1 VVLDDLRKELH
12 PSVLI
17 KPDRYLMAAFKEIE
31 LEDKLRRG
39 A

>member
-1 VVLDDLRKELH
+1 
-12 PSVLI
+12 VLI

-39 A
+39 AQARGVD